1 MENPQE
7 TETIKRWAI
16 ADQER
21 QQQQDVANTTGG
33 SRKRPRRAIENG
45 NTLPFV
51 EELAES
57 SGTGTARKTMAA
69 SKKKKDPSAQSR
81 TRTQTRVAEIVEV
94 EEDAE
99 EVEEV
104 GSGMMDFFTR
114 R

>member
-16 ADQER
+16 VDQER
-21 QQQQDVANTTGG
+21 QQQDANTAATTGG

-45 NTLPFV
+45 NTLSFV

-57 SGTGTARKTMAA
+57 SGTGTARKTTAA
-69 SKKKKDPSAQSR
+69 SKKKKDKSAQSR
-81 TRTQTRVAEIVEV
+81 TRTRVAEIVEV
-94 EEDAE
+94 EED
-99 EVEEV
+99 VEEV
-104 GSGMMDFFTR
+104 GSGMMGFFTR